1 MKKWLKEIVVNPFTY
16 GLFYLGAIVAS
27 DSYLAERAQE
37 IHDKYTIPISRDQI
51 EMVFKEEQKKI
62 GLENS
67 LINLNLEGIKENG
80 NHRGHTVKSENGYK
94 VTLYEPYTDVTA
106 RHELS
111 HVKDLE
117 EGRVYY
123 PASGINPLP
132 LISEWR
138 AQNYSIEEIESK

>member
-1 MKKWLKEIVVNPFTY
+1 MKKWLKEIAMNPLTY

-27 DSYLAERAQE
+27 ESYIAERAQE
-37 IHDKYTIPISRDQI
+37 IHDKYTTPISRDQI
-51 EMVFKEEQKKI
+51 EMVFKEEQEKI
-62 GLENS
+62 GLENC
-67 LINLNLEGIKENG
+67 LIDLNLEGMKDNG
-80 NHRGHTVKSENGYK
+80 NHRGHAEKFGDGYK
-94 VTLYEPYTDVTA
+94 VILYEPYTDVTA

-117 EGRVYY
+117 EGKVYY

-138 AQNYSIEEIESK
+138 AQNYSIEEIEGK